1 MHRPKLSGKT
11 IGLAIAVG
19 IVASIATGLI
29 GYNPPDADIKFD
41 WLSANAALESNAYE
55 DVLELGDE
63 AGVHLVVHHPG
74 NSERPF
80 VHPRTPGA
88 ILLSLPLILLE
99 FDQLFMISVGVTAA
113 AGFVFLCFVR
123 ERLDTTVPWGVVVS
137 LLIAAPVFFT
147 VRFAGQGMLMALA
160 VILAWVSY
168 ERKNDMAAGVL
179 IALAATLKLFPLLLI
194 VPWILSRRYK
204 PAAFALGGFMLLN
217 GSGLLLPGV
226 GLGDSIRAMVH
237 GGDVWFSMLSNGSTA
252 AMLARLGVDQKSA
265 GVIAVVAALVV
276 GTLAMRSQAPRVL
289 RDPTPWL
296 VLGLLCMPVSWV
308 SYDIVLVPAVL
319 TAFAHQSGKSRYS
332 AVLVLSVWIGVS
344 IAFIAGSAPG
354 TVIDSGLPA
363 FATRLAILVG
373 WFVAGISLQWRS
385 ELRTSAD
392 ASQLAPISMPAR
404 DLS

>member
-1 MHRPKLSGKT
+1 M
-11 IGLAIAVG
+11 
-19 IVASIATGLI
+19 
-29 GYNPPDADIKFD
+29 
-41 WLSANAALESNAYE
+41 
-55 DVLELGDE
+55 
-63 AGVHLVVHHPG
+63 
-74 NSERPF
+74 
-80 VHPRTPGA
+80 
-88 ILLSLPLILLE
+88 
-99 FDQLFMISVGVTAA
+99 
-113 AGFVFLCFVR
+113 
-123 ERLDTTVPWGVVVS
+123 VVS

-204 PAAFALGGFMLLN
+204 PAAVALGGFMLLN

-237 GGDVWFSMLSNGSTA
+237 GGAVWFSMLSNGSTA
-252 AMLARLGVDQKSA
+252 TMLARLGVDQMSA
-265 GVIAVVAALVV
+265 GVFAVVAALVV

-319 TAFAHQSGKSRYS
+319 AASAHQSGKSRYS

-344 IAFIAGSAPG
+344 IAFMAGSAPG

-373 WFVAGISLQWRS
+373 WFVAGISLEWRS
-385 ELRTSAD
+385 ELRASAD
-392 ASQLAPISMPAR
+392 AYGAGPDFDAGEGPTLGCRGCSATCVSLRWHPSWTKR
-404 DLS
+404 